1 MNDRTKFGLIIAT
14 VVLLLFFGFIA
25 LAVSSPFVS
34 DGVSQMS
41 GVSLA
46 MWIVIILAAFFII
59 AIILA
64 LIISAVTWGQW
75 LGDFKDH
82 TGREDVPGT
91 RDMTE
96 KMNDESALRILDQR
110 YARGEITRDEYVK
123 MKDDLDRT
131 DTSP

>member
-14 VVLLLFFGFIA
+14 VVLLLFFGFVA
-25 LAVSSPFVS
+25 LAVGSPFMS

-41 GVSLA
+41 GVSIA
-46 MWIVIILAAFFII
+46 MWIFIILAAFFII

-82 TGREDVPGT
+82 TGRGDVPGT

-96 KMNDESALRILDQR
+96 KMNDKSALHILDQR
-110 YARGEITRDEYVK
+110 YARGEMTRDEYVK

>member
-1 MNDRTKFGLIIAT
+1 MNDRMKFGLIIAT

-34 DGVSQMS
+34 DGVSQMN
-41 GVSLA
+41 GVSVA

-75 LGDFKDH
+75 LGDFKEH

-91 RDMTE
+91 RDMAE
-96 KMNDESALRILDQR
+96 KMNDESALHILDQR